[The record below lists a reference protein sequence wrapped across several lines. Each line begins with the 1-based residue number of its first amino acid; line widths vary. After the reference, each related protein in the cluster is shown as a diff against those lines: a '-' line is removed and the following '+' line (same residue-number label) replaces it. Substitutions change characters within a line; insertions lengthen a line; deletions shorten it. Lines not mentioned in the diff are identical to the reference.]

1 MSDAESHFGAE
12 AAGEPAGPGRFVYV
26 DDIKPT
32 EMVPGLEFRP
42 VLGDKG
48 MANFVHFAPNT
59 EAPRHVH
66 VEEQIVVVLD
76 GEFTFDIDGEQRVMK
91 KGDVAVVPSWVPHG
105 AWTADGECLE
115 VDFFSPPRTTL
126 IALAQQQDGEDA

>member
-1 MSDAESHFGAE
+1 MSDAESHFSTE
-12 AAGEPAGPGRFVYV
+12 AGGEPEGPGRFVHV
-26 DDIKPT
+26 DDIKPA
-32 EMVPGLEFRP
+32 EFAPGLEFRP

-48 MANFVHFAPNT
+48 MANFVHFGPHA

-66 VEEQIVVVLD
+66 VEEQIVVVMD
-76 GEFTFDIDGEQRVMK
+76 GEFTFDIDGEQRVMR

-105 AWTADGECLE
+105 AWTTGTECLE